1 MQRSFGLSLPVFQ
14 HCRDDSKHY
23 EIAVAAKHTQAVAGK
38 GVPQTCGVVLGLG
51 GQLDASLY
59 GSIRHWIALRRLL
72 QEAKSWAIAFEG
84 QVSLEHVIIFER
96 PWTKEAM
103 FTHCK

>member
-38 GVPQTCGVVLGLG
+38 GVPQTRGVVLGLG
-51 GQLDASLY
+51 GQLVRFSL
-59 GSIRHWIALRRLL
+59 WIYQTLD
-72 QEAKSWAIAFEG
+72 SFEETTPRG
-84 QVSLEHVIIFER
+84 KKLGNSF
-96 PWTKEAM
+96 
-103 FTHCK
+103 